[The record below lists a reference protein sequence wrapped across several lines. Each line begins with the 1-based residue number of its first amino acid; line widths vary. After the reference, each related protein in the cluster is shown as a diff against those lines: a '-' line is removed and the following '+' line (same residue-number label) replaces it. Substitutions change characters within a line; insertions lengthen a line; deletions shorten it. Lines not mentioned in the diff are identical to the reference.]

1 MSARLAVEESG
12 SGEPLVLIHGL
23 ATTRSI
29 WSLVVPLLSRTR
41 RVITLDVPG
50 FGDSPPAGEGFELD
64 AVASRIARGLARR
77 GVGEPFDL
85 VGHSLGAGVAL
96 TLAVNRTRLVQ
107 RLVLVAPAGLEP
119 LPWPAPELLSLGV
132 DGMLSARRALA
143 ALTDLPWGR
152 RLLLGFAAADPA
164 ALAPGEA
171 RLIVEASCGASRTAP
186 ALATIVRADLRPLLR
201 RTRAPLGAIWGAQ
214 DRTVPPRVARVITS
228 LRPDADVVMLEAAG
242 HVAMIERPQVFADAL
257 LGLLARLP
265 NSATIDRRRLDT
277 VT

>member
-12 SGEPLVLIHGL
+12 SGEPLVLVHGL
-23 ATTRSI
+23 ATTRLI

-50 FGDSPPAGEGFELD
+50 FGDSAPAGEGFELG
-64 AVASRIARGLARR
+64 AVAARIARGLARR
-77 GVGEPFDL
+77 GVIGPFDL

-96 TLAVNRTRLVQ
+96 TLAATRPRSVA

-132 DGMLSARRALA
+132 DGVLSARRALA
-143 ALTDLPWGR
+143 PLTDRRWGR
-152 RLLLGFAAADPA
+152 RLLLGLAAADPA

-171 RLIVEASCGASRTAP
+171 RLIVEASLGASRTAP

-201 RTRAPLGAIWGAQ
+201 RARVPLGAIWGAD
-214 DRTVPPRVARVITS
+214 DRTVSPRVARVIGS
-228 LRPDADVVMLEAAG
+228 LRPDADVVMLQGAG
-242 HVAMIERPQVFADAL
+242 HVAMVERPQVFADAL
-257 LGLLARLP
+257 VGVLARLP
-265 NSATIDRRRLDT
+265 KSATTLRQHLNT
-277 VT
+277 LT